1 MQCPRLYE
9 LPPPPTGYVGWPW
22 TEETPPLP
30 PTTPGGQTW
39 PLISIVT
46 PSFNQ
51 GAYLE
56 EAIRSILLQGY
67 PNLEHILI
75 DGGSTDGSVA
85 IIKKY
90 ERWFAH
96 WVSER
101 DRGQAHAIN
110 KGLARCTGEVFNW
123 INSDDYL
130 LAGTLRNIATTFP
143 GADAVAGAVLNF
155 NEKGCQEYLVPGPLD
170 AERIIRSDS
179 STRWHQPGLWFRR
192 QGVAACGGIDESYH
206 YSFDWDLTIRYLSLF
221 PRVNY
226 IRDVLVHF
234 RLHPDS
240 KTTSSWE
247 RFMQERYRILQKLG
261 ETSTQSSVRTACL
274 QRIRELDWWDIVN
287 RICKDRQ
294 HSRLQRVLQLVGAT
308 CRDPRTRL
316 TRFTLGAMRQ
326 VLLPTVPA
334 KAEKEVSYESTH

>member
-30 PTTPGGQTW
+30 PTAPGGQPW

-90 ERWFAH
+90 ERWFTH

-130 LAGTLRNIATTFP
+130 TAGALGNIAAAFP
-143 GADAVAGAVLNF
+143 GADAVAGVVLNF
-155 NEKGCQEYLVPGPLD
+155 DEKSHQEYLVPSKLD
-170 AERIIRSDS
+170 MENLVFS
-179 STRWHQPGLWFRR
+179 SQSAKWHQPGVWMRR
-192 QGVAACGGIDESYH
+192 DHMTACGGIDESYH
-206 YSFDWDLTIRYLSLF
+206 YSFDWELTIRYLSLF
-221 PRVNY
+221 PHVIY
-226 IRDVLVHF
+226 LEDVLVHF
-234 RLHPDS
+234 RLHPQS
-240 KTTSSWE
+240 KTSSSWE
-247 RFMQERYRILQKLG
+247 RFMQERYRILQKLR
-261 ETSTQSSVRTACL
+261 ETSTQSLVRTACL
-274 QRIRELDWWDIVN
+274 QRIRELEWWDIVN
-287 RICKDRQ
+287 RIRMDRQ
-294 HSRLQRVLQLVGAT
+294 HSRLRRMLQLGAAA
-308 CRDPRTRL
+308 CRDPRIRL

-326 VLLPTVPA
+326 VLSPTVPTE
-334 KAEKEVSYESTH
+334 AEKEASHESTH

>member
-1 MQCPRLYE
+1 MRCPRLYE
-9 LPPPPTGYVGWPW
+9 LPRPPTGHVGWPW

-30 PTTPGGQTW
+30 ATAAGGQPW

-90 ERWFAH
+90 ERWFTH

-130 LAGTLRNIATTFP
+130 TAGALGNIAATFP
-143 GADAVAGAVLNF
+143 GADAVAGVVLNF
-155 NEKGCQEYLVPGPLD
+155 DEKGIQEYFVPGPLD
-170 AERIIRSDS
+170 AERIIHSDS

-206 YSFDWDLTIRYLSLF
+206 YSFDWDLTIRYLGLF
-221 PRVNY
+221 PQVNY
-226 IRDVLVHF
+226 IHDVLVHF

-261 ETSTQSSVRTACL
+261 ETSSQRLVRAACR
-274 QRIRELDWWDIVN
+274 QRIRLLDWWDIVN
-287 RICKDRQ
+287 RIRNDRQ
-294 HSRLQRVLQLVGAT
+294 RSGLRRMLQLGGAA
-308 CRDPRTRL
+308 CRDPRIRL

-326 VLLPTVPA
+326 VLSPTVPTE
-334 KAEKEVSYESTH
+334 AEKEASHESTH

>member
-1 MQCPRLYE
+1 MRCPRLYE
-9 LPPPPTGYVGWPW
+9 LPPPPSGHVGWPW

-30 PTTPGGQTW
+30 ATAPDGRPW

-56 EAIRSILLQGY
+56 ETIRSILLQGY

-75 DGGSTDGSVA
+75 DGGSTDGSVT
-85 IIKKY
+85 IIQKY
-90 ERWFAH
+90 ERWFTY

-110 KGLARCTGEVFNW
+110 KGLARCTGEIFHW

-130 LAGTLRNIATTFP
+130 LAGALGSIAAAFP

-155 NEKGCQEYLVPGPLD
+155 NEKGSQEYLVPGPLD
-170 AERIIRSDS
+170 ADKIIRSDS

-192 QGVAACGGIDESYH
+192 KGVAACGGIDESYD
-206 YSFDWDLTIRYLSLF
+206 YSFDWDLTIRYLGLF
-221 PRVNY
+221 PHVNH
-226 IRDVLVHF
+226 IQNVLVHF

-261 ETSTQSSVRTACL
+261 ETSSQPLVRAACM
-274 QRIRELDWWDIVN
+274 QRIRELDWWDMVN
-287 RICKDRQ
+287 RIRNDRQ
-294 HSRLQRVLQLVGAT
+294 RSRLQRVLQLGAAA
-308 CRDPRTRL
+308 CRDPRIRL

-326 VLLPTVPA
+326 VLLRTSPTE
-334 KAEKEVSYESTH
+334 AEQEASYGSTH